1 MQSAE
6 CVASSRP
13 DSEPPSPPPS
23 KKKTTM
29 QGGLHPASALQ
40 DHPTG
45 ADKLNL

>member
-13 DSEPPSPPPS
+13 DSEPPSS
-23 KKKTTM
+23 LQKKKTTM